1 MTQAASRIVHPLE
14 PLWDAQSRVL
24 ILGTMPSPRSR
35 AAGFYYAHPQNR
47 FWRTLAAVFD
57 EPVPQTTAER
67 QAGDLVY
74 FAWSGSIDHVG
85 IYLGGGQF
93 IHASTSQGVVV
104 DSLYDSYYASGYYG
118 ATRVIFD

>member
-1 MTQAASRIVHPLE
+1 MDWRRSGFTM
-14 PLWDAQSRVL
+14 RVFGY
-24 ILGTMPSPRSR
+24 LGYSLSHGARDQYR
-35 AAGFYYAHPQNR
+35 A
-47 FWRTLAAVFD
+47 TT
-57 EPVPQTTAER
+57 PVTTAER

-85 IYLGGGQF
+85 IYLGGGRF

-104 DSLYDSYYASGYYG
+104 DSLYDNYYANGYCG

>member
-1 MTQAASRIVHPLE
+1 M
-14 PLWDAQSRVL
+14 RVFGY
-24 ILGTMPSPRSR
+24 LGYSLSHGARDQYR
-35 AAGFYYAHPQNR
+35 A
-47 FWRTLAAVFD
+47 TT
-57 EPVPQTTAER
+57 PVTTAER